1 MAASGGEKPKARP
14 IFRKLALGMAV
25 VCFVLGAVFG
35 VVADDNTPFAVGT
48 CLFLGF
54 VMLTIARTGLWPPPR
69 GGQQSAC

>member
-1 MAASGGEKPKARP
+1 MADTGDRPKARP

-25 VCFVLGAVFG
+25 VCFVLGALFAVAPG
-35 VVADDNTPFAVGT
+35 VDKLYPVVA

-69 GGQQSAC
+69 GR